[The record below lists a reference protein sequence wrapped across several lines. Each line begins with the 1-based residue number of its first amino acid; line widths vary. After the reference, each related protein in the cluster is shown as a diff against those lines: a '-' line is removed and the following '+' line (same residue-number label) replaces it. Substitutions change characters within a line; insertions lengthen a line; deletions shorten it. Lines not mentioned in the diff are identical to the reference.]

1 MKTSEL
7 KKVMK
12 EYCDA
17 YPKIREYK
25 SIELKFGLEPNESA
39 PRCLIIDKYYKNNY
53 DGNVIKIYTHNDS
66 YVISINQELLPTS
79 KEFKKL
85 YNAILEYI
93 DTPIKER
100 EDEKRWYIHLVEDSE
115 AYLNLDTTEDRY
127 FISTKEDYR
136 SYQTKFTRS
145 EIKDWAGNDSD
156 EVIDL
161 IINKFG
167 EEVKE

>member
-1 MKTSEL
+1 MKISEL

-17 YPKIREYK
+17 YPKIREDK
-25 SIELKFGLEPNESA
+25 HIEFQFRLA
-39 PRCLIIDKYYKNNY
+39 PKCLIIDKFYKDNY

-100 EDEKRWYIHLVEDSE
+100 EDEKYWYIHLLTGKTG
-115 AYLNLDTTEDRY
+115 YLNYLEKEKYYVANNEEEYIGYKPKFTKHEIAKYLDTDDDA
-127 FISTKEDYR
+127 FINS
-136 SYQTKFTRS
+136 F
-145 EIKDWAGNDSD
+145 IKR
-156 EVIDL
+156 
-161 IINKFG
+161 FG
-167 EEVKE
+167 EEVK